1 MYDNPIKAPEHNN
14 IDCPI
19 DVDTA
24 DNIIKVS
31 PIKFKVKGNA
41 TEARLSRKNQI
52 DNRGITTAS
61 PL

>member
-24 DNIIKVS
+24 DSITKVS
-31 PIKFKVKGNA
+31 PMKFNVKGNA
-41 TEARLSRKNQI
+41 TDARLSRKNQI
-52 DNRGITTAS
+52 DNSGITTAN

>member
-14 IDCPI
+14 IDWPI

-24 DNIIKVS
+24 DIITKVS
-31 PIKFKVKGNA
+31 PMKFNVKGNA
-41 TEARLSRKNQI
+41 TDARLSRKNQI
-52 DNRGITTAS
+52 DNSGITIAN